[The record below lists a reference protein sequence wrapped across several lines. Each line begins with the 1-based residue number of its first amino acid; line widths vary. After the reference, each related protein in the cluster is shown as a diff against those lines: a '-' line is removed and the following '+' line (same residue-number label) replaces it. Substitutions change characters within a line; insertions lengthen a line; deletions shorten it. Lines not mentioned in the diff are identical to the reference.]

1 MGIPESVTEW
11 LNLWHAGDDLAME
24 RVTELVY
31 RDRRRM
37 EAYYLSLESNANT
50 LQPTAL
56 VLEAYLRVAAL
67 RDLEWKDRSQFI
79 GVVARMMRRIL
90 VDHARSR
97 NAVKRDVSNTMAVFA
112 ESANPSPLDV
122 LEVDQVLTQM
132 ASRYPR
138 CCEIVELRFFGDLE
152 FPEIADAMNLS
163 LSTVERE
170 WRFARAWLQSR
181 MARS

>member
-1 MGIPESVTEW
+1 MEASDSVTEW
-11 LNLWHAGDDLAME
+11 LNMWRAGDELAIE
-24 RVTELVY
+24 RVTALVY
-31 RDRRRM
+31 RDLRRM
-37 EAYYLSLESNANT
+37 AAYYLSAESDADT

-56 VLEAYLRVAAL
+56 VHEAYLRVSAV

-97 NAVKRDVSNTMAVFA
+97 RALKREASNAMPFLPESKNT
-112 ESANPSPLDV
+112 SLDV
-122 LEVDQVLTQM
+122 LEVDQALTQM

-152 FPEIADAMNLS
+152 FTEIAETMKLS

-170 WRFARAWLQSR
+170 WRFARSWLQSR
-181 MARS
+181 MARP